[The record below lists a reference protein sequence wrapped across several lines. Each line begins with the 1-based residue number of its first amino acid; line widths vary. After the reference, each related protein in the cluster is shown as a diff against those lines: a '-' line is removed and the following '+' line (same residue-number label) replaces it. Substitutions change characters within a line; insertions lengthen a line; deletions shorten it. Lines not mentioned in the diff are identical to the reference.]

1 MAFGVHVV
9 LPSLSGV
16 LSLLQIRL
24 QRTALDTMADTK
36 KLVHRK

>member
-16 LSLLQIRL
+16 LLSPQIRL
-24 QRTALDTMADTK
+24 QLIILDTKMDTIK
-36 KLVHRK
+36 V